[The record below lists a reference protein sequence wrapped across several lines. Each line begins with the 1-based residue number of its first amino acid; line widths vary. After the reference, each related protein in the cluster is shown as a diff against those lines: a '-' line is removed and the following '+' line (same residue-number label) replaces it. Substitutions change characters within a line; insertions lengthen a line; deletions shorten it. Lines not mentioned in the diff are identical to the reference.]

1 MRRLTRRLRRD
12 EQGAL
17 VVVLAAFITVILG
30 MAALVVDVGSV
41 LDERRQLQNG
51 ADAAA
56 LGAAQYIARTC
67 PVAPTC
73 APGSLQAQSDSLARL
88 NTRDGSARVDPPT
101 ANHTT
106 KRVTVTTRTQ
116 DAAGRTILPYFFGNA
131 LAGGRD
137 GQPVQATASA
147 LWEQAGVQR
156 APVVPLTI
164 GKCEFDTATSN
175 NTVFGIQTVLRFH
188 GPSNTCPRNP
198 SGADLPGGFGWVVDD
213 RDSDSDDCKITP
225 RAGDIVDEDTG
236 LPGTPH
242 SCDLATLLG
251 REVYIALYDAASG
264 NGSNG
269 TYHLYGFG
277 QFRLTGF
284 RFPTQSGGNSG
295 ACTSNGCLVGSFVRF
310 VATGEL
316 GGPTDLGGY
325 RVALV
330 S

>member
-1 MRRLTRRLRRD
+1 MRWLTRRLRRD
-12 EQGAL
+12 EQGAF
-17 VVVLAAFITVILG
+17 VVLMSAFITVILG

-41 LDERRQLQNG
+41 LDEKRQLQNG

-56 LGAAQYIARTC
+56 LGAAQHIARTC
-67 PVAPTC
+67 PITNTC
-73 APGSLQAQSDSLARL
+73 TAASLQSQSESLARL
-88 NTRDGSARVDPPT
+88 NTRDGVTAVDPPV

-116 DAAGRTILPYFFGNA
+116 DAAGRTILPYFFGKA

-147 LWEQAGVQR
+147 LWEPTGVRR

-164 GKCEFDTATSN
+164 GKCEFVTATAN
-175 NTVFGIQTVLRFH
+175 NTVFGVQTVLRFH
-188 GPSNTCPRNP
+188 GPSTTCPGSP

-213 RDSDSDDCKITP
+213 RDGDPDDCNITP

-242 SCDLATLLG
+242 SCNLATLLN
-251 REVYIALYDAASG
+251 REVHIALYDAASG
-264 NGSNG
+264 TGGNG

-284 RFPTQSGGNSG
+284 RFPNQSGGNSG
-295 ACTSNGCLVGSFVRF
+295 PCTFNGCLVGSFIRF